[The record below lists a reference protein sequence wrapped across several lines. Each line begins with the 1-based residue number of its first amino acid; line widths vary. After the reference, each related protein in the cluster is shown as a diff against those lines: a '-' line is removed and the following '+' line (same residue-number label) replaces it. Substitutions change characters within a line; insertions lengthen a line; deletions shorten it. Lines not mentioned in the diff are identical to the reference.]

1 MGQPAGFKI
10 RHWTDDELKLLRERM
25 THFGAQTQVAKII
38 GRTPSAVWSKAKELR
53 LTEKGQ

>member
-10 RHWTDDELKLLRERM
+10 RHWTDDELRLLRERM
-25 THFGAQTQVAKII
+25 THFGAQTKLAKMI

-53 LTEKGQ
+53 LTQKG